1 MAKTKPSQRSKKNQ
15 KSKATNGASKPNES
29 HEVLLAQSQAFLQ
42 QSELEQAL
50 VKAQKALALLQPS
63 EVPTIVS
70 LPALMLCGEIC
81 VETGDID
88 TARDYFNVAAA
99 VDPDGA
105 VSEEAGG
112 GAEKFFW
119 LAQLSEEGGQESVG
133 YFEQGAD
140 VLRKQIGDLE
150 GRNRA
155 PEIQTSLSDKRRKLA
170 NALCAIAE
178 IYMTDLSWDDAE
190 AEEQCSRATT
200 EALLVAPEVPETLQT
215 IASVRISQN
224 KRDEARGYLG
234 KSLNLWKDL
243 DLGDTRVPDF
253 PTRIS
258 LARLL
263 MEAEMED
270 EAMEVLERLVS
281 EDDSSVEAWYLGGW
295 CQHLMAEKQAQ
306 EQTSESNEAQNVLR
320 RSRRWLSQ
328 CLKLYQILDYEDD
341 RLREHAEELV
351 MGLNKVLGEPPAE
364 GEEDDEDDEDWEDEE
379 EPGGDEVMNG
389 T

>member
-1 MAKTKPSQRSKKNQ
+1 MAKTKPSQRSKKNK
-15 KSKATNGASKPNES
+15 KSKGVNGASKPNES
-29 HEVLLAQSQAFLQ
+29 PEVLLAQSQTFLQ

-63 EVPTIVS
+63 EEPTIVS

-81 VETGDID
+81 VELGDID
-88 TARDYFNVAAA
+88 TARDYFSVAAV
-99 VDPDGA
+99 VDPEGG

-133 YFEQGAD
+133 CFEQGAD

-150 GRNRA
+150 GRKST
-155 PEIQTSLSDKRRKLA
+155 PEIQTLLSDKRRKLA
-170 NALCAIAE
+170 NALCGIAE

-190 AEEQCSRATT
+190 AEEQCNRATT
-200 EALLVAPEVPETLQT
+200 EALLIAPDVPETLQT

-224 KRDEARGYLG
+224 KRDEAREYLG

-281 EDDSSVEAWYLGGW
+281 EDDSSIEAWYLGGW
-295 CQHLMAEKQAQ
+295 CQHLMAEKQTQ
-306 EQTSESNEAQNVLR
+306 EQVNGSSQAQDVLK

-328 CLKLYQILDYEDD
+328 CLKLYQLLDYEDD
-341 RLREHAEELV
+341 RLREHADELV
-351 MGLNKVLGEPPAE
+351 AGLNKILGEPLAE
-364 GEEDDEDDEDWEDEE
+364 WEEGDDDEDWEDEE
-379 EPGGDEVMNG
+379 DSSGDEVMNG